1 MTVRVI
7 KKELTVPK
15 VTQYYYEVKPKNKV
29 EVMSRLLD
37 MYAPKLPSCSA
48 IQSVR
53 WMTWCRNS
61 REGDI
66 LQRAF
71 MEI

>member
-29 EVMSRLLD
+29 EEMCIRDSP
-37 MYAPKLPSCSA
+37 YPEA
-48 IQSVR
+48 
-53 WMTWCRNS
+53 
-61 REGDI
+61 GDI
-66 LQRAF
+66 DIIQ
-71 MEI
+71 